1 MRNNVSNKRNTS
13 ICKKVSKNKNEPH
26 TFGQTKIIA
35 FGNFFCNIEKR
46 SFHMP
51 CTFYKNNIF

>member
-1 MRNNVSNKRNTS
+1 MFQINETHRSA
-13 ICKKVSKNKNEPH
+13 KKVSKNKNEQH
-26 TFGQTKIIA
+26 TFGQTKILA

-46 SFHMP
+46 LFHMP

>member
-1 MRNNVSNKRNTS
+1 MFQINETHRSA
-13 ICKKVSKNKNEPH
+13 KKVSKNKNEQH
-26 TFGQTKIIA
+26 TFGQTKILA
-35 FGNFFCNIEKR
+35 FGNFFFCNIEKR